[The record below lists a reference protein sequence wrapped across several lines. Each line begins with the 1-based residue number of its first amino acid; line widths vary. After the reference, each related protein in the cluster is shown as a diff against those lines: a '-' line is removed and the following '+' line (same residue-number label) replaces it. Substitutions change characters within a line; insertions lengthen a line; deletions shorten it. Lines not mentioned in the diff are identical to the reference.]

1 LPRRQG
7 NSGFSNGTYKRARSK
22 LLALYGLTEF
32 DGRYESWLQCLFQED
47 VPRIVHLI
55 ENGFAERAHE
65 WNAEFRIVRR
75 SDEALRWME
84 ARNIV
89 FYDGGKPARVVGVS
103 ADVTER
109 KRGLIQ
115 LRAFTETLEERVK
128 ERTSSSKPSRR
139 PG

>member
-1 LPRRQG
+1 MSSPAQDAEELLSLAQEAGQLGLFEWSVQAGAIGLSPR
-7 NSGFSNGTYKRARSK
+7 

-55 ENGFAERAHE
+55 ENAFAERAHE
-65 WNAEFRIVRR
+65 CNAEFRIIRR
-75 SDEALRWME
+75 NDKALRWME

-89 FYDGGKPARVVGVS
+89 FYDAGKPARVVGVS

-109 KRGLIQ
+109 K
-115 LRAFTETLEERVK
+115 
-128 ERTSSSKPSRR
+128 
-139 PG
+139 